1 MHSAA
6 TFDPLMKP
14 DSHRDSPASPP
25 TPLRPD
31 HAKSVPRLG
40 VLGGGQLSKMTA
52 SAAANFG
59 CEVVVVERE
68 DDFPANS
75 LDSHA
80 LIGDWNDPALLR
92 QLAPLVDVVTL
103 ENEFVS
109 ADALTVLVEQKLPVW
124 PTPDTMRLVRDKLR
138 QKSVFSAAGLPVAR
152 FADAP
157 DKQAV
162 RDFGFPLVLKR
173 RYGGYDGKG
182 NATVRDASGLDEAW
196 EKLGGGE
203 NPLYVEEFC
212 DFEQELAIIVTRSI
226 DGSMVHY
233 PVVETVNRDHIC
245 HVVKAPADVPDR
257 IAAEV
262 GSVAEKAVE
271 SINGVGSFGL
281 ETFLTRDGRVLIN
294 EIAPRV
300 HNTGHYTIEGCL
312 CSQFENH
319 VRAVLGWPLG
329 SPGMIAPA
337 AVMVNLLGGGSGSGE
352 PVGLRDALAVSGA
365 FIHIYGKTRSTRG
378 RKMGHVT
385 ALGDTVE
392 EALGIATRAAA
403 AIKFGA

>member
-14 DSHRDSPASPP
+14 DSHSASPASAP

-31 HAKSVPRLG
+31 HAKPVPRLG

-80 LIGDWNDPALLR
+80 LIGDWNDPALLK
-92 QLAPLVDVVTL
+92 QFAPLVDVVTL

-109 ADALTVLVEQKLPVW
+109 ADSLAVLVDQDLPVW

-138 QKSVFSAAGLPVAR
+138 QKAVFSGAGLPVAR
-152 FADAP
+152 FADTP

-173 RYGGYDGKG
+173 RYGSYDGKG
-182 NATVRDASGLDEAW
+182 NATVRDVSELDEAW
-196 EKLGGGE
+196 QKLEGDR
-203 NPLYVEEFC
+203 NALYAEEFC

-226 DGSMVHY
+226 NGDMVHY

-245 HVVKAPADVPDR
+245 HVVKAPAKVPDR
-257 IAAEV
+257 LAVEV
-262 GSVAEKAVE
+262 GAVAEKAVE
-271 SINGVGSFGL
+271 SINGVGSFGI

-329 SPGMIAPA
+329 SPKMVSPA
-337 AVMVNLLGGGSGSGE
+337 AVMVNLLGDGSGSGV
-352 PVGLRDALAVSGA
+352 PVGMEQALAVPGA
-365 FIHIYGKTRSTRG
+365 FIHIYGKTRSTKG

-392 EALGIATRAAA
+392 EALSIATRAAE